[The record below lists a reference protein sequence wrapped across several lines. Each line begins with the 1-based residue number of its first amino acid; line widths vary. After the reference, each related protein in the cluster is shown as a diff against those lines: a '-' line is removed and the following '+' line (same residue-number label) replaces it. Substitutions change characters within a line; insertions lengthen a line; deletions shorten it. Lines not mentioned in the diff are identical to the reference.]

1 MVNIGGSTTEVA
13 VLSADGVAASRSVRT
28 GGMAL
33 DEAIIRYIRNEKG
46 LVIGQRTAEDLKIDI
61 GSAGKQEPESAEDV
75 LLRGRDVRTGKPA
88 TVSVSPKDVNKAI
101 FAAASDAAGKHPR
114 GV

>member
-1 MVNIGGSTTEVA
+1 MVVDIGGSTTEVA

-46 LVIGQRTAEDLKIDI
+46 LVIGQRTAEGPQDRHRL
-61 GSAGKQEPESAEDV
+61 ARQERAENVEDV
-75 LLRGRDVRTGKPA
+75 LLRGRDVRSGKPS
-88 TVSVSPKDVNKAI
+88 TRDRL
-101 FAAASDAAGKHPR
+101 GR
-114 GV
+114 GMWTRPSSRR